1 MTIDLILF
9 PDILSDEI
17 VSSRWNTSQSIRLI
31 QTVMTL
37 RQESNLSIY
46 SLATVK
52 LFEHGKRNFK
62 PLSFKCIAYNISI
75 IIDGST
81 VPKLIISGKFKQE
94 EEEEEVIELALSS
107 SFLYFGSSSIYLVA
121 SERIDI
127 RFIRERYIYIRMYLI
142 FRSIP

>member
-1 MTIDLILF
+1 
-9 PDILSDEI
+9 
-17 VSSRWNTSQSIRLI
+17 
-31 QTVMTL
+31 
-37 RQESNLSIY
+37 
-46 SLATVK
+46 LATVK

-94 EEEEEVIELALSS
+94 EEVIELALSS

-121 SERIDI
+121 SER
-127 RFIRERYIYIRMYLI
+127 FIR
-142 FRSIP
+142 

>member
-94 EEEEEVIELALSS
+94 EEEQVIELALSS

-121 SERIDI
+121 SER
-127 RFIRERYIYIRMYLI
+127 FIRERYI
-142 FRSIP
+142 SIYVCI